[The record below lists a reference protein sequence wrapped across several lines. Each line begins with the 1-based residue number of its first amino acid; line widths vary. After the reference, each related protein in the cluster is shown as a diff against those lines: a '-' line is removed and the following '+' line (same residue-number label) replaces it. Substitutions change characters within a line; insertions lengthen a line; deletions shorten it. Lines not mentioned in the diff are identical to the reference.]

1 MVDEA
6 EKRWLR
12 QQGMA
17 ERDIQEIEDYEANI
31 AMLFNRLLRPQRDL
45 AEAETTRRLLSRFE
59 WFAETD
65 FDTPGASLNAL
76 DGILRD
82 TLAHLLQD
90 RRS

>member
-6 EKRWLR
+6 EKRRLR

-45 AEAETTRRLLSRFE
+45 AEAETTPR
-59 WFAETD
+59 A
-65 FDTPGASLNAL
+65 PP
-76 DGILRD
+76 
-82 TLAHLLQD
+82 
-90 RRS
+90 